1 MEFLSQGNFWG
12 MYFVAFLGM
21 IAHFLK
27 KQIRGETFTAMGK
40 WFATHPKYTILAVI
54 SMSVGVVAYYTQLST
69 GMAADYIAVFTIGFS
84 LDSMLNKWDEKDT
97 PI

>member
-1 MEFLSQGNFWG
+1 MEFLSQGNFWL

-27 KQIRGETFTAMGK
+27 KKIRGESFKAIGG
-40 WFATHPKYTILAVI
+40 WFATHPKYTILAI
-54 SMSVGVVAYYTQLST
+54 ITTTVGVVAYYTQFQT

-84 LDSMLNKWDEKDT
+84 LDSMLNKWDVKGS
-97 PI
+97 PV